1 MIIVYCVAQSLPLPA
16 VRVVQVALAWRRPF
30 RVLKRKKVRRKY
42 RNIADVQFETILKLE
57 LYLVYYISLFSVS
70 LQQRPERL
78 QIHFC
83 KWQHFGYLLLQ
94 QYTSIHHI
102 YSFDQRYTYR
112 VLQTIQMKRILF
124 CVLAGWA
131 VLGSTKTGLK
141 FKYEIQI
148 A

>member
-1 MIIVYCVAQSLPLPA
+1 MFNNRNSVQVIIVYCVAQSLPLPA

-57 LYLVYYISLFSVS
+57 LYLVYYVSLYSVS

-83 KWQHFGYLLLQ
+83 KWWCSTLVICYSNSSYLSIYTIFSFRHKLLCSKRNPLNEFKIVIFQ
-94 QYTSIHHI
+94 QI
-102 YSFDQRYTYR
+102 
-112 VLQTIQMKRILF
+112 RI
-124 CVLAGWA
+124 
-131 VLGSTKTGLK
+131 
-141 FKYEIQI
+141 
-148 A
+148 

>member
-1 MIIVYCVAQSLPLPA
+1 MFNNRNSVQVIIVYCVAQSLPLPA

-57 LYLVYYISLFSVS
+57 LYLVYYVSLFSVS

-94 QYTSIHHI
+94 QYILIYHIH
-102 YSFDQRYTYR
+102 SFDTNY
-112 VLQTIQMKRILF
+112 ILYWKSNSF
-124 CVLAGWA
+124 NEFNTFFIL
-131 VLGSTKTGLK
+131 LYS
-141 FKYEIQI
+141 
-148 A
+148 